1 MLLRDLIR
9 QRIRSAGPMRF
20 AEYMELALYH
30 PELGYYARSDQRSGR
45 AGDFFTSVDVGPL
58 YGELLSAQFAQMG
71 EILRPGPAA
80 KSGSIDLVEAAA
92 GNGRLSRDILNA
104 ARHSFP
110 AFYRALRLTLV
121 ERSETARATHDTTL
135 RDHQSKREP
144 STATLPAPITGI
156 VFANELLDALP
167 VHPVVMGDP
176 GLSEIYVDIVTP
188 SDGRPVRFVERPG
201 PPGDDVVQH
210 IARFDIQIPPGA
222 RGEVCPAAV
231 RWVESVGRNLERGFL
246 VLVDYGHEAHE
257 LYSDTHAMGTL
268 TTYTRHVGQT
278 GPDRAGATL
287 PWLDDPGAND
297 ITAHVDL
304 SAIQATARDSGFET
318 LAVIDQSYFL
328 LGLGATRLTEPADP
342 VAAIKHRLALKT
354 LVVPGGLGSTHKVLI
369 FSKGVDAP
377 PLLASQFATRLT

>member
-80 KSGSIDLVEAAA
+80 KSGTIDLVEAAA

-167 VHPVVMGDP
+167 VHPVVMGDS

-188 SDGRPVRFVERPG
+188 SDGRPVRFVERRG

-257 LYSDTHAMGTL
+257 LYSDTHATGNAHHL
-268 TTYTRHVGQT
+268 HAPRRSDGDGPSGSHPLAGRPGSQRHHGARGSQCHT
-278 GPDRAGATL
+278 SDGAG
-287 PWLDDPGAND
+287 
-297 ITAHVDL
+297 
-304 SAIQATARDSGFET
+304 
-318 LAVIDQSYFL
+318 
-328 LGLGATRLTEPADP
+328 LGLRDISGHRP
-342 VAAIKHRLALKT
+342 VVFLARARR
-354 LVVPGGLGSTHKVLI
+354 
-369 FSKGVDAP
+369 DAP
-377 PLLASQFATRLT
+377 DGTS